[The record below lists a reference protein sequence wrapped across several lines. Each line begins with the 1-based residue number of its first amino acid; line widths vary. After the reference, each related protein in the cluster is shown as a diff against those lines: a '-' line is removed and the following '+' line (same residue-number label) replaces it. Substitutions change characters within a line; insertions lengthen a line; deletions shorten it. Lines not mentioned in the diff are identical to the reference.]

1 MNHQEILIELYNLN
15 KNIQLKKN
23 ITPLEKLYEY
33 TQIFENLLQMEII
46 TPFHLVITENRKPQL
61 STLSGSYVDDFSHL
75 TEDKV
80 EKRMMKDISVK
91 IMAKF
96 IRFLKFSIYT

>member
-1 MNHQEILIELYNLN
+1 MLP
-15 KNIQLKKN
+15 KLKKY

-46 TPFHLVITENRKPQL
+46 TPFQALNEEIKPQL

>member
-1 MNHQEILIELYNLN
+1 MNPQEILIELYNLN
-15 KNIQLKKN
+15 KNIKLKKN

-33 TQIFENLLQMEII
+33 THIFENLLQMEII
-46 TPFHLVITENRKPQL
+46 TPFQALNENHKPQL

>member
-1 MNHQEILIELYNLN
+1 MNPQEILIELYNLN
-15 KNIQLKKN
+15 KNIKLKKN

-46 TPFHLVITENRKPQL
+46 TPFQALNENRKPQL